1 MKGHKAKSPA
11 HVEVKRHDYEI
22 TSQGC
27 NSFSRVAHSC
37 KVKLEELPGI
47 TLIDLKREIFP
58 LVD

>member
-1 MKGHKAKSPA
+1 MKGHKAKPPA
-11 HVEVKRHDYEI
+11 HVEVKCHDYKI

-27 NSFSRVAHSC
+27 DSFSCVAHSC

-47 TLIDLKREIFP
+47 TLIDFKCEIFP